1 MENYK
6 YSENAELDFD
16 ALDNLMEQQE
26 NSWEYWFEYSNQRFL
41 ELIARILKKNALPK
55 KTLAQRMGVKPSFIS
70 KILSEEHNLE
80 FKTMAKLA
88 FALDKYLDFE
98 LKDTHHSSLI
108 EGGNLETITF
118 ETIPEKTFLSDPE
131 VHVGKLLFPSL
142 QENPKPGKRVVENK
156 AGSAKE
162 PAPQKGHDAHEDL
175 ALAA

>member
-1 MENYK
+1 MEK
-6 YSENAELDFD
+6 SESTQNAELNLD
-16 ALDNLMEQQE
+16 ALDHLMEEQE
-26 NSWEYWFEYSNQRFL
+26 NSWEYWYEYSNQRFI

-55 KTLAQRMGVKPSFIS
+55 KQLAQKMGVKPSFIS

-118 ETIPEKTFLSDPE
+118 KTIPEKSFLSDPE
-131 VHVGKLLFPSL
+131 VNVGKLLFPSL
-142 QENPKPGKRVVENK
+142 QENLKPGKRAVEIK
-156 AGSAKE
+156 AATAAD
-162 PAPQKGHDAHEDL
+162 PAPQKGHDAHENL